1 MQPYDYTIKAPN
13 IVESYNKGVAIGLAR
28 DEAELANQAKQQAI
42 LQQQAALEAE
52 QRRQQ
57 MIAEF
62 QAKPNPTGADYG
74 RLIVADP
81 KNSEAFK
88 RAFETTSQA
97 QRENAF
103 SDASQLFAAVNVGN
117 LEVAN
122 QLLDQRIQAAENV
135 GDQRGAQQFDTAKK
149 LLAQSPDMAKL
160 VMASV
165 MHGIDPEKATKVID
179 SSNKMIL
186 APIEQRKAEA
196 EASTAEVGA
205 KFAEREKLAG
215 LEEKG
220 WNIKNIQSLIQDRK
234 ADQAIKAIQVQLSQ
248 EGNSLKQQ
256 ELQLKLDER
265 LAARDEK
272 IAAKVSDFE
281 TSKVQIEDSRELLK
295 EIFSDESS
303 LRAVTGT
310 FAFKGAIPGTENR
323 AMAQKIERLQNSLA
337 MGNLDKLKGA
347 ISDKDIAFLKSA
359 SASLDRYQD
368 EDQFIKELRRIESTL
383 DRAEDSLNR
392 KFGVPKVD
400 RRPAAEK
407 IPGNPAQQSSVRSQ
421 ADLILSKG
429 K

>member
-1 MQPYDYTIKAPN
+1 MQPYDYSSALQVPGVID
-13 IVESYNKGVAIGLAR
+13 SYNRGLGIGIERDNALLAQ
-28 DEAELANQAKQQAI
+28 QAKQQAI
-42 LQQQAALEAE
+42 AQQEAAMMAE

-88 RAFETTSQA
+88 RAFEATSQT
-97 QRENAF
+97 QKESAF

-117 LEVAN
+117 LDVAN
-122 QLLDQRIQAAENV
+122 QFLDQRIKAAENS
-135 GDQRGAQQFDTAKK
+135 GDAKSLQQYSTVKQLMAIDPR
-149 LLAQSPDMAKL
+149 QAKL
-160 VMASV
+160 IAASV

-179 SSNKMIL
+179 SANKLVM

-196 EASTAEVGA
+196 DATTAEVGA
-205 KFAEREKLAG
+205 KFAEREKLAA

-220 WNIKNIQSLIQDRK
+220 WNIQNVKSLIQDRK
-234 ADQAIKAIQVQLSQ
+234 ADQAIKAMQVQLSK
-248 EGNSLKQQ
+248 EDNTLKRQ

-265 LAARDEK
+265 
-272 IAAKVSDFE
+272 IAAKDEKVAAKVADFE
-281 TSKVQIEDSRELLK
+281 AGQAQINDTRQLLG

-303 LRAVTGT
+303 LRAVTGAL
-310 FAFKGAIPGTENR
+310 AFKGAIPGTENR

-383 DRAEDSLNR
+383 NRADDALSR
-392 KFGVPKVD
+392 KFGVPRTD
-400 RRPAAEK
+400 RRPASER
-407 IPGNPAQQSSVRSQ
+407 IPGQGQSDVRSQ
-421 ADLILSKG
+421 ADAILRG
-429 K
+429 G